1 MFDLNAFIM
10 SAINGMIGN
19 YPDWQVREYA
29 LGWYTKGKLTEADL
43 AAVDAAITAHN
54 APPEPIAPEET
65 TPEPTPEP
73 APETPAE

>member
-43 AAVDAAITAHN
+43 AVVDAAIAAHN
-54 APPEPIAPEET
+54 AQLEPIVPEEPT
-65 TPEPTPEP
+65 PEPEPTPE
-73 APETPAE
+73 APAE